1 MGQANDNR
9 GRAGTNTPELPMLR
23 NGGDGS
29 IYPLPTRDAN
39 NARNMQE
46 ETTTCNGNEV
56 TYLRDT
62 WREKDNRK
70 LKIPRNGGP
79 TTGHADLKDTRNG
92 GTTQPVE
99 S

>member
-1 MGQANDNR
+1 MR
-9 GRAGTNTPELPMLR
+9 ITPETCRKKPPPATV
-23 NGGDGS
+23 NG
-29 IYPLPTRDAN
+29 
-39 NARNMQE
+39 
-46 ETTTCNGNEV
+46 V